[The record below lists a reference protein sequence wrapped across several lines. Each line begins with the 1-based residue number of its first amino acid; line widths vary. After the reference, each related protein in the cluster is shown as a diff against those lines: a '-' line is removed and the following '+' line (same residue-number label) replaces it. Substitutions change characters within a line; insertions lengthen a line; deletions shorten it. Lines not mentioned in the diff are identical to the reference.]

1 MEVSKDLIKHDGL
14 EMGTGVRFIR
24 MSLSEAVTVFLPVGY
39 YADPDMGCQA
49 YHICLNQ
56 GSDARRVSFLCPNG
70 TVFNQAL
77 LTCEW
82 W

>member
-1 MEVSKDLIKHDGL
+1 MLPGPAVPGCSLVSAATPYKNIYVSCSVYTL
-14 EMGTGVRFIR
+14 
-24 MSLSEAVTVFLPVGY
+24 GY
-39 YADPDMGCQA
+39 YADPDMGCQG

-56 GSDARRVSFLCPNG
+56 GSGARRVSFLCPNG